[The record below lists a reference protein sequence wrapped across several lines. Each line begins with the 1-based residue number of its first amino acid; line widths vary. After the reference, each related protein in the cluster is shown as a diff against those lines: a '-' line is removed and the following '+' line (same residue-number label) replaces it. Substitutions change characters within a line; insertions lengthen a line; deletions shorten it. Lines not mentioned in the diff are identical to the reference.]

1 MARAWS
7 RRTIGEVLIYRFLLS
22 MGRVISVGG
31 HLDPTHQEAV
41 MEYVKRVCRGFGR
54 GSKYAARETDPGLHP
69 ELAEVVRP
77 G

>member
-1 MARAWS
+1 
-7 RRTIGEVLIYRFLLS
+7 